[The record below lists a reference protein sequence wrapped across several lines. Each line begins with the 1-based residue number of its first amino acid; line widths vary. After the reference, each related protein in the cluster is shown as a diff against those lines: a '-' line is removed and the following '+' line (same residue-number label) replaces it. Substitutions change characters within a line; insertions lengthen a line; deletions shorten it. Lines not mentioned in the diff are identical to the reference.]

1 MKSPALSRGESRR
14 APHADHGGIRANK
27 TVPKGFG
34 MAEKP
39 DDLDQHRG
47 MAAQKA
53 TLLRRSEGAARA
65 DQKALKTRQEELEH
79 FMLAKPAKNW
89 PEAAE
94 RATYLLKLFAQS
106 PTADDPRRQKLIHS
120 VLADFDRLG
129 GTES

>member
-14 APHADHGGIRANK
+14 APRADRGGIRRQN
-27 TVPKGFG
+27 GRERLR